1 MTEPETL
8 VVDIVAIFR
17 QSPEGLLLDC
27 NEECAHILGYAS
39 REELLAV
46 GHLDYVNRSDFI
58 SVTSALRDLKSLS
71 NVEIAV
77 RKKDGSV
84 AWVLQNLRMVVV
96 EEASKAWVDVA
107 MFDVTEQRIA
117 VQRFEYQA
125 YHDTL
130 TLLPNR
136 MLFIDRLQVAL
147 AQARRSRSSAA
158 VMVLDIDGFD
168 RVNDAY
174 GRGMGDRVLKALAE
188 RLSSCLR
195 EEDSVARLNGDEF
208 ILLLGHIANGT
219 DAAVAAQRVLD
230 AVSRPYHLG
239 GQRVEI
245 TASIGI
251 SVSPA
256 DGSEVDLLVR
266 AASTAA
272 NDAREMGGNSYMFH
286 EPALNARALER
297 ASLVAGLRHALDRG
311 ELEMH
316 YQPEVNV
323 QTGRIE
329 CIEAL
334 LRWRHPDLGMVT
346 ASEFLNA
353 AEQGG
358 LGPRIAEWSINE
370 ACRQARQW
378 HDNGMTNMRV
388 AVNLSTRQ
396 FNDPGIARI
405 LERAVG
411 DAGITGR
418 ALEIEVPEISLAD
431 SKKATETLN
440 AFKEIGML
448 LAIDDFG
455 SGGCSFLD
463 LKSMPIDTLKIA
475 PMFVQNMV
483 HHTDDA
489 AIVQAM
495 ITMAKGLDLRIVAE
509 GVETKEQLSYL
520 LNRRC
525 VEMQGFFLG
534 KPMPAAAL
542 ADVLRM
548 QH

>member
-1 MTEPETL
+1 MTEPQSL
-8 VVDIVAIFR
+8 VVDIVAVFR

-46 GHLDYVNRSDFI
+46 GRLDYVNRSDFI
-58 SVTSALRDLKSLS
+58 SVSSALRDLKSLS

-84 AWVLQNLRMVVV
+84 AWVLQNLKMVVV

-147 AQARRSRSSAA
+147 AQARRSHSSAA

-168 RVNDAY
+168 RVNNAY

-245 TASIGI
+245 TASVGI

-297 ASLVAGLRHALDRG
+297 ASLVSGLRHALDRG
-311 ELEMH
+311 ELE
-316 YQPEVNV
+316 
-323 QTGRIE
+323 
-329 CIEAL
+329 
-334 LRWRHPDLGMVT
+334 
-346 ASEFLNA
+346 
-353 AEQGG
+353 
-358 LGPRIAEWSINE
+358 
-370 ACRQARQW
+370 
-378 HDNGMTNMRV
+378 
-388 AVNLSTRQ
+388 
-396 FNDPGIARI
+396 
-405 LERAVG
+405 
-411 DAGITGR
+411 
-418 ALEIEVPEISLAD
+418 
-431 SKKATETLN
+431 
-440 AFKEIGML
+440 
-448 LAIDDFG
+448 
-455 SGGCSFLD
+455 
-463 LKSMPIDTLKIA
+463 
-475 PMFVQNMV
+475 
-483 HHTDDA
+483 
-489 AIVQAM
+489 
-495 ITMAKGLDLRIVAE
+495 
-509 GVETKEQLSYL
+509 
-520 LNRRC
+520 
-525 VEMQGFFLG
+525 
-534 KPMPAAAL
+534 
-542 ADVLRM
+542 
-548 QH
+548 

>member
-1 MTEPETL
+1 MTEPQSL
-8 VVDIVAIFR
+8 VVDIVAVFR

-46 GHLDYVNRSDFI
+46 GRLDYVNRSDFI
-58 SVTSALRDLKSLS
+58 SVSSALRDLKSLS

-84 AWVLQNLRMVVV
+84 AWVLQNLKMVVV

-334 LRWRHPDLGMVT
+334 LRWRHPDLGVET

-358 LGPRIAEWSINE
+358 LGPRIAEWAINE
-370 ACRQARQW
+370 ACRQAR
-378 HDNGMTNMRV
+378 
-388 AVNLSTRQ
+388 
-396 FNDPGIARI
+396 
-405 LERAVG
+405 
-411 DAGITGR
+411 
-418 ALEIEVPEISLAD
+418 
-431 SKKATETLN
+431 
-440 AFKEIGML
+440 
-448 LAIDDFG
+448 
-455 SGGCSFLD
+455 
-463 LKSMPIDTLKIA
+463 
-475 PMFVQNMV
+475 
-483 HHTDDA
+483 
-489 AIVQAM
+489 
-495 ITMAKGLDLRIVAE
+495 
-509 GVETKEQLSYL
+509 
-520 LNRRC
+520 
-525 VEMQGFFLG
+525 
-534 KPMPAAAL
+534 
-542 ADVLRM
+542 
-548 QH
+548 

>member
-1 MTEPETL
+1 MTESESL
-8 VVDIVAIFR
+8 AVDIVAVFR
-17 QSPEGLLLDC
+17 QTPEGRLLDC
-27 NEECAHILGYAS
+27 NLECANMLGYES

-46 GHLDYVNRSDFI
+46 GSLDFVNRSDFV
-58 SVTSALRDLKSLS
+58 SVSSALRDLGALS
-71 NVEIAV
+71 NVEIAI

-96 EEASKAWVDVA
+96 DDASKAWVDVA
-107 MFDVTEQRIA
+107 MFDVTEQRVA
-117 VQRFEYQA
+117 AQRFEYQA

-147 AQARRSRSSAA
+147 AQARRRRVSAA
-158 VMVLDIDGFD
+158 VMVLDIDAFD
-168 RVNDAY
+168 HVNDAY

-188 RLSSCLR
+188 RLSSCVR
-195 EEDSVARLNGDEF
+195 EEDAVARLNGDEF
-208 ILLLGHIANGT
+208 ILLLGQISSGT
-219 DAAVAAQRVLD
+219 DASVAAQRVLD
-230 AVSRPYHLG
+230 AVTRPFHIG

-245 TASIGI
+245 TGSLGI
-251 SVSPA
+251 AVSPQ
-256 DGSEVDLLVR
+256 DGTEVDVLVR
-266 AASTAA
+266 SASTASS
-272 NDAREMGGNSYMFH
+272 DAREMGGNSYQFH

-311 ELEMH
+311 ELELH

-346 ASEFLNA
+346 ASEFLQA

-358 LGPRIAEWSINE
+358 LGRRISEWVINE
-370 ACRQARQW
+370 ACRQAKEW
-378 HDNGMTNMRV
+378 HDNGMPNMRV

-396 FNDPGIARI
+396 FCDPGVTRMV
-405 LERAVG
+405 ERAVDDNG
-411 DAGITGR
+411 LTGR
-418 ALEIEVPEISLAD
+418 ALEVEVPEISLAD
-431 SKKATETLN
+431 SKNATEILN
-440 AFKEIGML
+440 ALKEIGIL

-463 LKSMPIDTLKIA
+463 LKAMPFDTLKIA

-483 HHTDDA
+483 NRTDDA

-525 VEMQGFFLG
+525 VEMQGYFLG
-534 KPMPAAAL
+534 RPMPATAL